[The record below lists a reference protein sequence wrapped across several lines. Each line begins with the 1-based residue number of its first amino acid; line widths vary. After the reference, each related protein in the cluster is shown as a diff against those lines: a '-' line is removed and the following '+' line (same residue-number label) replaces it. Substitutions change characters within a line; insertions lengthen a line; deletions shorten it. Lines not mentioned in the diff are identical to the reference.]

1 MTPLLLL
8 LLTASD
14 ERLVQNQ
21 VEAGAGVGGSSYLAG
36 TARFGDSLFT
46 AFVSGGGHLGP
57 GAAELTV
64 LATTPLAGN
73 TASSVTFAPRI
84 GWTGRSW
91 SVRVGAAIQ
100 LSPSTP
106 APVQAL
112 PSLRIDKQFDSTSL
126 ALGVFDFGGL
136 LPAHLSVST
145 DRFSFGY
152 VAPVGVRFAFWIPLE
167 RFQLELHAF
176 AYQLLQAQIGMVALS
191 VRFGAGR

>member
-1 MTPLLLL
+1 MAPLLLL
-8 LLTASD
+8 LLAAGD
-14 ERLVQNQ
+14 ERLVQDQ
-21 VEAGAGVGGSSYLAG
+21 VEAGAGVGGSAYLAG
-36 TARFGDSLFT
+36 DTRFGDSLFT
-46 AFVSGGGHLGP
+46 AFASGRGHLGP

-64 LATTPLAGN
+64 LATTPLTGN
-73 TASSVTFAPRI
+73 TASSVTFAPRV
-84 GWTGRSW
+84 GWTGQSW
-91 SVRVGAAIQ
+91 SVLLGAAIQ

-112 PSLRIDKQFDSTSL
+112 PSLRVDKQLDQVAL

-152 VAPVGVRFAFWIPLE
+152 VAPVGVRFAFWIPFD

-176 AYQLLQAQIGMVALS
+176 VYQLLQAQLGMVALS
-191 VRFGAGR
+191 VRFGGGR